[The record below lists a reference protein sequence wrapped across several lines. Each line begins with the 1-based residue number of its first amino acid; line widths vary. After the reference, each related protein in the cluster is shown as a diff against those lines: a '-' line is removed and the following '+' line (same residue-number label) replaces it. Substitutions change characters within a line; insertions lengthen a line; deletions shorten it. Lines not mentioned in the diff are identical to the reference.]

1 LPKKRPKR
9 GIFGKKE
16 EKEEKEAERD
26 ARELF
31 RIKDDLFF

>member
-16 EKEEKEAERD
+16 EKEEKEEKEAEWV
-26 ARELF
+26 AR
-31 RIKDDLFF
+31 